1 MRILSALTLALLVTN
16 VFAHD
21 LKIGYIDIEKVIINT
36 PQYQQD
42 INKINGQF
50 QQTKSELLALFDHI
64 NLLKNSL
71 ALVDKDS
78 QSEGQKKKLDN
89 LKKLELYFQQET
101 IAWSD
106 QLNAERMTAIKHVE
120 TIINKIIKRYGIDEG
135 FDLIFYHNVAF
146 VSDEIDITQLII
158 DKILEL
164 IE

>member
-42 INKINGQF
+42 INKINEQF

-64 NLLKNSL
+64 NLLKNNL

-78 QSEGQKKKLDN
+78 QAEGQKKGL
-89 LKKLELYFQQET
+89 T
-101 IAWSD
+101 
-106 QLNAERMTAIKHVE
+106 T
-120 TIINKIIKRYGIDEG
+120 
-135 FDLIFYHNVAF
+135 
-146 VSDEIDITQLII
+146 
-158 DKILEL
+158 
-164 IE
+164 

>member
-16 VFAHD
+16 VFAYD

-78 QSEGQKKKLDN
+78 QSEGQKKSL
-89 LKKLELYFQQET
+89 T
-101 IAWSD
+101 
-106 QLNAERMTAIKHVE
+106 T
-120 TIINKIIKRYGIDEG
+120 
-135 FDLIFYHNVAF
+135 
-146 VSDEIDITQLII
+146 
-158 DKILEL
+158 
-164 IE
+164 